1 MQILNSPQLS
11 IFKTPTISSVPNPIE
26 TPTSINSQPPNI
38 FDPLKNAFNE
48 IFPQNLEENTVI
60 KMRRALGEKG
70 KDMSDEQIQ
79 CITTEFQ
86 FLIDTWLDE
95 FEKDIFNDMTLKEV
109 LNEK

>member
-11 IFKTPTISSVPNPIE
+11 IFKTSTISNAPTPIE
-26 TPTSINSQPPNI
+26 TPTSINSQPSNI

-60 KMRRALGEKG
+60 KMRRALGDKG
-70 KDMSDEQIQ
+70 TGMSDEQIQ

-86 FLIDTWLDE
+86 FLIDAWFDD
-95 FEKDIFNDMTLKEV
+95 FEKDIFSGMTLKEV